1 MSIKS
6 RMTFGLL
13 PMVLV
18 GSISASSLEI
28 YQDGTKYRTI
38 PKDRFIGLSRGVR
51 ATCDGQALTLLP
63 SAVCPPKQRLCA
75 EANKLEEL
83 ERSERALQLEGKT
96 LDKMLSVAKPTQI
109 DATGWIEAAAKIG
122 AHQAELV
129 DKIKQLGK
137 AQRSAKQAFDKQAP
151 TQDATIAK
159 KKCTGELELTIP
171 AGYIGAKLL
180 YEADTSDPNTI
191 AIKQFIALTNRSGID
206 IVAKEADI
214 YARSYQVYLKPQ
226 QFSPW
231 VAQILKPVKTK
242 ASRANYAKRTAR
254 KTESDDGV
262 MFANADI
269 ASVGYFAQE
278 APVVAP
284 EAKMGTVVQTGY
296 KNYHVSGI
304 ELPSTGEEIKVK
316 IADYKATAACELVS
330 YPYRDSKVYRAC
342 SFIPQSPIEAN
353 QWRIQKNKR
362 LVSDQAYGTY
372 RDGKYLLNVEVDEM
386 VLTTRTPIVKRDR
399 SSGIFGGSIRK
410 KDGYTLELTNLSDQ
424 NKEIKLIERIPTST
438 TDKIKSKLLSVSGAT
453 SHHLLKDGKLE
464 IVVKLAPHAHQEIKV
479 LFELSYDK
487 ATKVSY

>member
-6 RMTFGLL
+6 CMTSGLL

-38 PKDRFIGLSRGVR
+38 PTDRFIGLSRGVR
-51 ATCDGQALTLLP
+51 ATCDGQAMTLLP
-63 SAVCPPKQRLCA
+63 SAVCPPKQRLCT
-75 EANKLEEL
+75 EVNKLEEL

-96 LDKMLSVAKPTQI
+96 LDKILSVAKPTQI
-109 DATGWIEAAAKIG
+109 DATKWIEAAAKIG
-122 AHQAELV
+122 THQAELA

-151 TQDATIAK
+151 TQEATLAK

-180 YEADTSDPNTI
+180 YEADTSDPNAI

-214 YARSYQVYLKPQ
+214 YARSYQVYLRPQ

-231 VAQILKPVKTK
+231 VAQILKPVRK
-242 ASRANYAKRTAR
+242 NKRM
-254 KTESDDGV
+254 KSFTE
-262 MFANADI
+262 I
-269 ASVGYFAQE
+269 ASTDNAYSVAAAVAYAE
-278 APVVAP
+278 PVAP
-284 EAKMGTVVQTGY
+284 EAKLGTVVQTGY

-316 IADYKATAACELVS
+316 IADYKASAECELVS

-342 SFIPQSPIEAN
+342 SFTPQSPIEAN
-353 QWRIQKNKR
+353 QWRIEKNKR

-372 RDGKYLLNVEVDEM
+372 RDGKYLLNVEVDE
-386 VLTTRTPIVKRDR
+386 TIRIIRNPIVKRDR
-399 SSGIFGGSIRK
+399 SSGIFGGTIRK
-410 KDGYTLELTNLSDQ
+410 KDGYILKLTNLSEKA
-424 NKEIKLIERIPTST
+424 KEIKLIERIPTST

-453 SHHLLKDGKLE
+453 SHRLLKDGKLE
-464 IVVKLAPHAHQEIKV
+464 IMVKLAPHAHQEIKV